1 MTPSGGW
8 IKIYG
13 SLRDWEWY
21 GDTNMVRVFLHLLLS
36 ANFRPRRL
44 RGVEYQ
50 RGQLVTS
57 IRGLADELNMSVQS
71 VRTCL
76 DRLKSTHEITHVA
89 THAGSV
95 ITILNY
101 DKYQGGEDESN
112 TPNNTPGNTPLTHHQ
127 HTANTLNKNIR
138 IEEYIIL
145 STTTGACAREE
156 FLTDFFSDARR
167 GIIEALAKN
176 LGVPPPRLR
185 QLAEEV
191 ITEWEATAT
200 PPHKDL
206 SDARKHLI
214 NHIRIKLKEENGSN
228 KRYYNPNETAA
239 RRKEEFADHIG
250 DLLSRSDD
258 AEPDVSAYY

>member
-76 DRLKSTHEITHVA
+76 DRLKSTHEITHAA

-112 TPNNTPGNTPLTHHQ
+112 TPGNTPLTHHQ

-138 IEEYIIL
+138 SKEYIIL
-145 STTTGACAREE
+145 STPTGACAREE
-156 FLTDFFSDARR
+156 FLNDFFSDARR
-167 GIIEALAKN
+167 GIMEALAKN

-191 ITEWEATAT
+191 ITEWEATGT

-206 SDARKHLI
+206 NDARKHLI
-214 NHIRIKLKEENGSN
+214 NHIRIKLKEENGSKN
-228 KRYYNPNETAA
+228 YNNTRETAA
-239 RRKEEFADHIG
+239 QRKAEFADHISDLISRG
-250 DLLSRSDD
+250 DEN
-258 AEPDVSAYY
+258 EPDISAYY

>member
-1 MTPSGGW
+1 MTPSGGGW
-8 IKIYG
+8 IKLHS
-13 SLRDWEWY
+13 SLLDWEWY
-21 GDTNMVRVFLHLLLS
+21 SDTNMVRVFLHLLLI
-36 ANFRPRRL
+36 ANYRPRRVRGIEYG
-44 RGVEYQ
+44 RGVA
-50 RGQLVTS
+50 LTTV
-57 IRGLADELNMSVQS
+57 AELSEALKLSTRNI
-71 VRTCL
+71 RTCL
-76 DRLKSTHEITHVA
+76 ERLKTTGEVTIKTTNRMSI
-89 THAGSV
+89 
-95 ITILNY
+95 ITICNY
-101 DKYQGGEDESN
+101 DAYQAKKSDSDKPNDKPADNQTTIKRQSN
-112 TPNNTPGNTPLTHHQ
+112 DKPIYN
-127 HTANTLNKNIR
+127 R